1 VGCLADSP
9 TSTSVLE
16 ELVPESV
23 RALREAARIDGAPS
37 ATRAPQG

>member
-1 VGCLADSP
+1 VPRRLADIDL
-9 TSTSVLE
+9 SVLE